1 MPEFIALRSSRG
13 PEPSA
18 AGLDDGVTDLAI
30 ISDHVLAM
38 DGSGRDHAPGAVLVE
53 NGMISAVGP
62 AAIADDVVA
71 RRRIDAPGCIA
82 LPGMVNAHT
91 HVAMTLFRGLG
102 DDEPDRLRRFIWP
115 LEAKAVDGDAVHD
128 GALLGC
134 LEMALGGVTCF
145 ADMYFFSDRVAEAA
159 DAVSL
164 RAVVGQAVMGDAAP
178 DADGVES
185 ALDRFRSLRQGW
197 GGHPLVTPALAPHAP
212 DTLSTEALMAVRD
225 LSELEDA
232 PVLIHLCETDSE
244 LAVIRERSGMT
255 PVGYLDSLGL
265 LGPRLVGAHGIHVS
279 DADIALLAE
288 SGAGVAHN
296 MVANIKAAK
305 GVAPVPAMLAAGVR
319 VGLGT
324 DGPMSGNTLD
334 VIGQL
339 GYVAKLHKLTTG
351 DRTAMPARTV
361 VEMATLGGARALGM
375 EDRIGSLEVGKRA
388 DIVLVD
394 ATGAHMTPLYDPY
407 AALVYA
413 ATPADVRTVVVD
425 GRVIVEDRRA
435 LTVDADAIK
444 ATVSSRRESI
454 LAALPG

>member
-1 MPEFIALRSSRG
+1 M
-13 PEPSA
+13 A
-18 AGLDDGVTDLAI
+18 AGRDDGVTDLAI
-30 ISDHVLAM
+30 ISGHVLAM

-53 NGMISAVGP
+53 NGTISAVGP
-62 AAIADDVVA
+62 AAIADDIVA

-91 HVAMTLFRGLG
+91 HAAMTLFRGLG

-115 LEAKAVDGDAVHD
+115 LEAKAVDSDAVRD

-134 LEMALGGVTCF
+134 LEMVLGGVTCF

-159 DAVSL
+159 DTVGL

-178 DADGVES
+178 DADSVEA
-185 ALDRFRSLRQGW
+185 ALDRFRSLRRDW
-197 GGHPLVTPALAPHAP
+197 DDHPLVTPALAPHAP
-212 DTLSTEALMAVRD
+212 DTLSTEALLAVRD
-225 LSELEDA
+225 LSGSEDA
-232 PVLIHLCETDSE
+232 PVLIHLCETEAE
-244 LAVIRERSGMT
+244 LAVIRERSGTT
-255 PVGYLDSLGL
+255 PVEYLDSLGL
-265 LGPRLVGAHGIHVS
+265 LGPRMVGAHGIHVS

-288 SGAGVAHN
+288 SGAGLAHN

-339 GYVAKLHKLTTG
+339 GCVAKLHKLTSG

-413 ATPADVRTVVVD
+413 ANAADVRTVVVD
-425 GRVIVEDRRA
+425 GRIIVEDRRA

-444 ATVSSRRESI
+444 LAVTERRDRI
-454 LAALPG
+454 LAVLPG